1 MATSTTN
8 FGLTKPAYNEA
19 ADVAVINGNMDTV
32 DTVMG
37 VNRNLAKGAQA
48 GLAIVADGDTHA
60 AITAGQYVYVRNNT
74 HSLAEGLYVAS
85 ANVSANGNITGSN
98 MTAVSGGGLNALNSN
113 KANKAGINWA
123 TTLTVNCPNT
133 IAFVLVNNTCK
144 IQVWLGGSTDIN
156 VWVQSINNGTVYNFV
171 KSGSNS
177 ITFGEIS
184 ADATGYTI
192 ARNGNSFTLTRASNA
207 SMVAFT

>member
-98 MTAVSGGGLNALNSN
+98 MTAVSSGGLNALNSN
-113 KANKAGINWA
+113 LKVKKQDL
-123 TTLTVNCPNT
+123 TLTTNSDGYADTGISVAVHAISVHTGSYPSSLLSYNSKWYVFLFKPTSGNVVPVANDTRTFT
-133 IAFVLVNNTCK
+133 IEYV
-144 IQVWLGGSTDIN
+144 D
-156 VWVQSINNGTVYNFV
+156 Y
-171 KSGSNS
+171 
-177 ITFGEIS
+177 
-184 ADATGYTI
+184 
-192 ARNGNSFTLTRASNA
+192 
-207 SMVAFT
+207 

>member
-98 MTAVSGGGLNALNSN
+98 MTAVSSGGLNALNSKLSN
-113 KANKAGINWA
+113 
-123 TTLTVNCPNT
+123 LTYYGALQSKSVSLNQTSGT
-133 IAFVLVNNTCK
+133 ILVADFDDLTAPTVSGKTFIGYVGFIESYRASVLGF
-144 IQVWLGGSTDIN
+144 GGKRC
-156 VWVQSINNGTVYNFV
+156 YYL
-171 KSGSNS
+171 
-177 ITFGEIS
+177 IS
-184 ADATGYTI
+184 APTSANVEVKVYPVYI
-192 ARNGNSFTLTRASNA
+192 NE
-207 SMVAFT
+207 

>member
-98 MTAVSGGGLNALNSN
+98 MTAVSSGGLNALNSN
-113 KANKAGINWA
+113 
-123 TTLTVNCPNT
+123 
-133 IAFVLVNNTCK
+133 F
-144 IQVWLGGSTDIN
+144 
-156 VWVQSINNGTVYNFV
+156 
-171 KSGSNS
+171 
-177 ITFGEIS
+177 
-184 ADATGYTI
+184 
-192 ARNGNSFTLTRASNA
+192 
-207 SMVAFT
+207 

>member
-19 ADVAVINGNMDTV
+19 ADVAVINTNMDTV

-98 MTAVSGGGLNALNSN
+98 MTAVSSGGLNALNSKILFN
-113 KANKAGINWA
+113 RIWRVTITG
-123 TTLTVNCPNT
+123 TTDSNGNLALPQDLGADLILFAWNDSRIFIPFRYNQRWYLRVQLTDLN
-133 IAFVLVNNTCK
+133 
-144 IQVWLGGSTDIN
+144 GSGLAETS
-156 VWVQSINNGTVYNFV
+156 VTVYV
-171 KSGSNS
+171 MCAK
-177 ITFGEIS
+177 ITYE
-184 ADATGYTI
+184 TT
-192 ARNGNSFTLTRASNA
+192 
-207 SMVAFT
+207 